1 MVKFSKFQASLVKL
15 SGTASVDVLINEIVN
30 YVNENVKKMSPDKID
45 LSLLRFLGNVVEN
58 SYNKKDVVD
67 GKVNKKKVVIDVY
80 IVLKPQCNNQEDKN
94 ILDKLIE
101 DLHTSKQILKVSRI
115 RYYYKLIKN
124 HLFLK
129 RNKIYNYK

>member
-15 SGTASVDVLINEIVN
+15 SGTASVDVLINEIIN
-30 YVNENVKKMSPDKID
+30 YVNENVKKISPDKID
-45 LSLLRFLGNVVEN
+45 LSLLRFLCNVVEN

-115 RYYYKLIKN
+115 RYYYKLLKN

-129 RNKIYNYK
+129 KE

>member
-45 LSLLRFLGNVVEN
+45 LSLLRFLCNVVEN

-67 GKVNKKKVVIDVY
+67 GKVDKKKVVIDVY

-115 RYYYKLIKN
+115 RYYYKLLKN

-129 RNKIYNYK
+129 KE